1 MSANNR
7 RLDQIKVV
15 SPCSTDWDRMSGE
28 EKKRFCSECDKF
40 VYDFSQM
47 TRRQVEAIVS
57 IHRGRLCARITRRPD
72 GSLVT
77 LEAPPV
83 HPIVAHRAS
92 PVVNATLAAIL
103 GLSVPANVLNVDV
116 SAAQLIVRSDA
127 DGKSA
132 RTPFGGGEAV
142 VGGTVFDPRG
152 AVITNAVVKL
162 ISDAGA
168 ELETKTSSEGE
179 FRFAQVP
186 FGAYIMLVEAQGFYT
201 HVNSNVIV
209 DTPYDTRFEVTMKEN
224 RKLITVGGAMV
235 IDMPSSLLDL
245 HRQSDLIAIAQV
257 GQSVVAGTDNEM
269 KLTQVRTDLRVSS
282 QLKGENDQKV
292 IPFYHWTNNVYYRW
306 AHNVSPPEFKQG
318 ARLLVFLQFR
328 KTEDGKRLDGFEVI
342 GWEGKSIK
350 ELDDGALAVYRQRID
365 ELTAIFR
372 RGDPEPAEIVE
383 WLIRCVEEPATREE
397 GIRKLSDGLSLLEL
411 QHERENEDKSQSV
424 EVEESAGQSEDDE
437 EGSNEQSDN
446 DDLAETSRESIRLA
460 AALTQEH
467 KTRLANALFAIEELN
482 EGDME
487 LVSLIQKFGDE
498 RLASY
503 LVSQLRRVA
512 DRAPRLAESL
522 VWKIAQAIND
532 EDIRRLANDYDD
544 AAAYDESEDGDGS
557 DREDSTRNRRADGVT
572 VEAIKRSA
580 MLKDFLKLVEY
591 KTRR

>member
-1 MSANNR
+1 
-7 RLDQIKVV
+7 
-15 SPCSTDWDRMSGE
+15 MSGD

-47 TRRQVEAIVS
+47 TRQQVEAIVS
-57 IHRGRLCARITRRPD
+57 VHRGRVCARITRRPD
-72 GSLVT
+72 GSMVT

-83 HPIVAHRAS
+83 HPIVARRAS

-103 GLSVPANVLNVDV
+103 GLSVPANALNVDL
-116 SAAQLIVRSDA
+116 SAAQFIVRSDA

-132 RTPFGGGEAV
+132 RAPFGGGEAV
-142 VGGTVFDPRG
+142 VGGTVVAPQG
-152 AVITNAVVKL
+152 AVIPNAVVKL

-209 DTPYDTRFEVTMKEN
+209 DTPYDTRFEVTMKANQKET
-224 RKLITVGGAMV
+224 IVAGAMS

-245 HRQSDLIAIAQV
+245 YRQSDLIAIAQV
-257 GQSVVAGTDNEM
+257 GRSVVAGTDKEM
-269 KLTQVRTDLRVSS
+269 ELTQVRTDLRISS
-282 QLKGENDQKV
+282 HFKGENDQQV
-292 IPFYHWTNNVYYRW
+292 ISLYHWVNKDY
-306 AHNVSPPEFKQG
+306 PFEIKQG

-328 KTEDGKRLDGFEVI
+328 KTEDGNRLDGFEAI
-342 GWEGKSIK
+342 GWEGRSIK
-350 ELDDGALAVYRQRID
+350 ELDDGALAVYRQRIE

-372 RGDPEPAEIVE
+372 RVDPEPAEIVE
-383 WLIRCVEEPATREE
+383 WLIRCVEEPATRED
-397 GIRKLSDGLSLLEL
+397 GIRKLSDSLSMLKN

-437 EGSNEQSDN
+437 ESSNEQTDN
-446 DDLAETSRESIRLA
+446 VDWAEIRRENIRLA

-482 EGDME
+482 EDDMKLVNLVWE
-487 LVSLIQKFGDE
+487 LGDE

-503 LVSQLRRVA
+503 LVSQLRRMA
-512 DRAPRLAESL
+512 DRAPRLARSL
-522 VWKIAQAIND
+522 VWAIAEVIKD

-544 AAAYDESEDGDGS
+544 AATYDESEDGDGS
-557 DREDSTRNRRADGVT
+557 DRQDSTRNQRADGLT
-572 VEAIKRSA
+572 VEAIKRVA

>member
-1 MSANNR
+1 MSANKR
-7 RLDQIKVV
+7 RLDQLKVV
-15 SPCSTDWDRMSGE
+15 SPCSTDWDRMSGD

-57 IHRGRLCARITRRPD
+57 IHRGRMCARITRRHD

-83 HPIVAHRAS
+83 HPIVARRAS

-103 GLSVPANVLNVDV
+103 GLSVPASALNVDV

-132 RTPFGGGEAV
+132 RNPFGGGEAV
-142 VGGTVFDPRG
+142 VGGTVFDPQG
-152 AVITNAVVKL
+152 AVIPNAVVKL

-168 ELETKTSSEGE
+168 ELETKTSSKGE
-179 FRFAQVP
+179 FRFAQLP

-209 DTPYDTRFEVTMKEN
+209 DTPYDTSFEVTMKEN
-224 RKLITVGGAMV
+224 RKVITTAGAMV

-257 GQSVVAGTDNEM
+257 GRSVVAGTDNEM
-269 KLTQVRTDLRVSS
+269 KLTQVRTDLRISS
-282 QLKGENDQKV
+282 QLKGENDQQV
-292 IPFYHWTNNVYYRW
+292 IPFYHWINNVYDRW
-306 AHNVSPPEFKQG
+306 INNASPPEFKQG

-350 ELDDGALAVYRQRID
+350 ELDDGALAVYRQRIE

-372 RGDPEPAEIVE
+372 RVDPEPAEIVE

-397 GIRKLSDGLSLLEL
+397 GIRKLSEGLSLLNL

-424 EVEESAGQSEDDE
+424 EVEESAGQGEDDE
-437 EGSNEQSDN
+437 EGSNEQTDN
-446 DDLAETSRESIRLA
+446 DHWAEIRRENIRLA

-482 EGDME
+482 EDDMR
-487 LVSLIQKFGDE
+487 LVGLIQELGDE

-503 LVSQLRRVA
+503 LVSQLRRIA

-522 VWKIAQAIND
+522 VWKIAQVIND

-544 AAAYDESEDGDGS
+544 AATYDESENGDGS
-557 DREDSTRNRRADGVT
+557 DRQDSNRNKPADGLT
-572 VEAIKRSA
+572 VEAIKRGA

-591 KTRR
+591 KTKR

>member
-1 MSANNR
+1 MSAKKR
-7 RLDQIKVV
+7 RLDQLQVI
-15 SPCSTDWDRMSGE
+15 SPCSTDWDQMSGD
-28 EKKRFCSECDKF
+28 EKKRFCVECDKF

-57 IHRGRLCARITRRPD
+57 IHQGRMCARITRRPG
-72 GSLVT
+72 GSLLT
-77 LEAPPV
+77 LETPPA
-83 HPIVAHRAS
+83 HPVVARRAS

-103 GLSVPANVLNVDV
+103 GLSVPATALHADV
-116 SAAQLIVRSDA
+116 SAAQIVVRSDA
-127 DGKSA
+127 DSNGA
-132 RTPFGGGEAV
+132 RTPYGGGDAL
-142 VGGTVFDPRG
+142 VGGTVGDPQG

-162 ISDAGA
+162 ISDSGA

-179 FRFAQVP
+179 FRFEQVP

-209 DTPYDTRFEVTMKEN
+209 DTPYDTSFEVTMKEN
-224 RKLITVGGAMV
+224 RKLITTAGAMV

-245 HRQSDLIAIAQV
+245 YRQSDLIAIAQV
-257 GQSVVAGTDNEM
+257 GRSVVAGTDNEM
-269 KLTQVRTDLRVSS
+269 KLTQVRTDLRISS

-292 IPFYHWTNNVYYRW
+292 TPIYHWVNNVYNRW
-306 AHNVSPPEFKQG
+306 VHNASPPEFKQG
-318 ARLLVFLQFR
+318 ARLLVFLRFR
-328 KTEDGKRLDGFEVI
+328 KTEDGKRLEGFEVI

-350 ELDDGALAVYRQRID
+350 ELDDGALVVYRQRIE
-365 ELTAIFR
+365 ELTAIFQ

-397 GIRKLSDGLSLLEL
+397 GVRKLSDGLSMLKY

-446 DDLAETSRESIRLA
+446 DDLAETSKESIRLA

-487 LVSLIQKFGDE
+487 LVSLIQELGDE

-503 LVSQLRRVA
+503 LVSQLRREA

-522 VWKIAQAIND
+522 VWKIAQVIND
-532 EDIRRLANDYDD
+532 EDIRRLANDYNDV
-544 AAAYDESEDGDGS
+544 ATYDESEDGDGS
-557 DREDSTRNRRADGVT
+557 NRQDSTRNQHADGLT
-572 VEAIKRSA
+572 VEAIKRGA

-591 KTRR
+591 KTGR

>member
-1 MSANNR
+1 
-7 RLDQIKVV
+7 
-15 SPCSTDWDRMSGE
+15 MSGD

-57 IHRGRLCARITRRPD
+57 VHRGWVCARITRRPD

-77 LEAPPV
+77 LEASPV
-83 HPIVAHRAS
+83 HPIVARRAS

-103 GLSVPANVLNVDV
+103 GLSVPANALNVDV
-116 SAAQLIVRSDA
+116 SAAQFIVRSDV

-142 VGGTVFDPRG
+142 VGGTVVDPQG

-209 DTPYDTRFEVTMKEN
+209 DTPYDTRFEVTMKANQKET
-224 RKLITVGGAMV
+224 TVVGAMS
-235 IDMPSSLLDL
+235 IDMPSSLLDIY
-245 HRQSDLIAIAQV
+245 RQSDLIAIAQL
-257 GQSVVAGTDNEM
+257 GRSVVAGTDKETE
-269 KLTQVRTDLRVSS
+269 LTQVRTDLRISS
-282 QLKGENDQKV
+282 QFKGENDQQV
-292 IPFYHWTNNVYYRW
+292 ISLYHWVNNDR
-306 AHNVSPPEFKQG
+306 PFEIKQG
-318 ARLLVFLQFR
+318 ARLLVFLQLR

-350 ELDDGALAVYRQRID
+350 ELDDGALAVYRQRIE

-397 GIRKLSDGLSLLEL
+397 GIRKLSDSLSMLKN

-437 EGSNEQSDN
+437 EGSNEQTDN
-446 DDLAETSRESIRLA
+446 DDWAENRRENIRLA

-482 EGDME
+482 EDDMKLVNLVWE
-487 LVSLIQKFGDE
+487 LGDE

-503 LVSQLRRVA
+503 LVSQLRRMA
-512 DRAPRLAESL
+512 DRAPRLAGSL
-522 VWKIAQAIND
+522 VWAIAQVIKD

-544 AAAYDESEDGDGS
+544 TATYDESEYGDGS
-557 DREDSTRNRRADGVT
+557 DRQDSNRNQRAGGLT
-572 VEAIKRSA
+572 VAAIKRSA